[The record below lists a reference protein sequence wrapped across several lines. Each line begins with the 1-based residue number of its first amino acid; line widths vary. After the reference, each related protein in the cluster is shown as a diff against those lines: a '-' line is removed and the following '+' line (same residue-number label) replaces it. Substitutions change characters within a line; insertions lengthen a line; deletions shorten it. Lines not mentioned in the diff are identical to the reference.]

1 MRVAS
6 IAGVR
11 DALSAI
17 LASPHFLYRVE
28 SADAAGGT
36 RALSDL
42 ELASRLS
49 FFLWSS
55 LPDDELLKVASEI
68 ASAQSRGADRAGE
81 PHARR
86 RSGQGAEQRLRLP
99 VAAPVEAR

>member
-1 MRVAS
+1 MAFYKAGRDTGGFES
-6 IAGVR
+6 GVR
-11 DALSAI
+11 DAVTAI

-28 SADAAGGT
+28 AGDAAGGV
-36 RALSDL
+36 RAVNDL

-55 LPDDELLKVASEI
+55 LPDDELLKVARRSP
-68 ASAQSRGADRAGE
+68 

-86 RSGQGAEQRLRLP
+86 L
-99 VAAPVEAR
+99 ARR